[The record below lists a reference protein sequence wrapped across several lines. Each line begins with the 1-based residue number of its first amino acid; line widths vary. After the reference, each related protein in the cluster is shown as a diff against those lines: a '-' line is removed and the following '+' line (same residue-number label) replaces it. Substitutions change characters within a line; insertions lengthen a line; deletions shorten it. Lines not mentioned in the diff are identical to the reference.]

1 MARPVK
7 IIRWTLKQASEE
19 FGVHIHKLTRMLKSA
34 GIRPDAEDGMFSTMD
49 IVKAVVDPLSE
60 KLKLAQIDDTTK
72 AAALKDVR
80 TKTLLKENVPIA
92 IVEKVWSDFI
102 VDLVQK
108 INNLDLPDKAR
119 KEVLADLQQIDVE
132 KYFNGRVAEKD
143 EDEDEG

>member
-19 FGVHIHKLTRMLKSA
+19 FGVHIHKLTRQLKGA
-34 GIRPDAEDGMFSTMD
+34 GIRPDKEDGMFSTMD

-60 KLKLAQIDDTTK
+60 KLKLAQIDDTMK

-92 IVEKVWSDFI
+92 IVEKVWSDFM
-102 VDLVQK
+102 VDLRQK
-108 INNLDLPDKAR
+108 ITNLNIPA
-119 KEVLADLQQIDVE
+119 KERSEILADLQTIPVE
-132 KYFNGRVAEKD
+132 NYFVNLERMVAD
-143 EDEDEG
+143 EEEI